1 MLIVCPNCATSY
13 GVEMAS
19 LRLASGSASFV
30 ASVAA
35 GFGKRSSPIQ
45 TSAWSQRM
53 QCRRYGAPWPL
64 SPKLRP
70 MRRERRCR
78 ACGEPRQF
86 WLMSWKRVGAGRTA
100 RQPRLRARPPSRS
113 GEACTRDGDPAE
125 PAHLSGGC
133 PGHRRCQA
141 TVLVAIVAAILMA
154 VLVTI
159 LATIVVAVAAVTVTF
174 AVPYS
179 RTCGDRRG
187 NCCRAY
193 RCCLGHAANRVVLCH
208 ARFAG
213 EPSRH
218 AFCPPCCNG

>member
-19 LRLASGSASFV
+19 LRLASGWTRKLRCQRCRWVWQAQLSDTD
-30 ASVAA
+30 
-35 GFGKRSSPIQ
+35 KL
-45 TSAWSQRM
+45 WSRRM

-86 WLMSWKRVGAGRTA
+86 WLMTDRMPTRPAG
-100 RQPRLRARPPSRS
+100 S
-113 GEACTRDGDPAE
+113 PAE
-125 PAHLSGGC
+125 PVGAKPARATVTPPSQRISAGGC

-141 TVLVAIVAAILMA
+141 TVLVALVVALVAAILVA
-154 VLVTI
+154 VLVTVLVTI

-179 RTCGDRRG
+179 QTCADRRG

-213 EPSRH
+213 EP
-218 AFCPPCCNG
+218 

>member
-1 MLIVCPNCATSY
+1 MVSKWQACGWPAA
-13 GVEMAS
+13 GP
-19 LRLASGSASFV
+19 ASFV
-30 ASVAA
+30 VSVAA

-45 TSAWSQRM
+45 TSSWSQRM

-86 WLMSWKRVGAGRTA
+86 WLMSWKRVGPHANPACGLARRAGR
-100 RQPRLRARPPSRS
+100 

-141 TVLVAIVAAILMA
+141 TVLVALVVALVAAILVA
-154 VLVTI
+154 VLVTVLVTI

-179 RTCGDRRG
+179 QTCADRRG

-213 EPSRH
+213 EPSPH

>member
-1 MLIVCPNCATSY
+1 MVSKWQACGWPAAPQ
-13 GVEMAS
+13 AS
-19 LRLASGSASFV
+19 LPALPLGLAS
-30 ASVAA
+30 AA
-35 GFGKRSSPIQ
+35 LRYRQAPGRSGCNAARTAHP
-45 TSAWSQRM
+45 
-53 QCRRYGAPWPL
+53 PL

-141 TVLVAIVAAILMA
+141 TVLVAIVAAILVA

-159 LATIVVAVAAVTVTF
+159 LATIVVAVAAVIARLQCLILGLAVTD
-174 AVPYS
+174 AAILPSVPMLS
-179 RTCGDRRG
+179 GPCRKPRRFMPRSV
-187 NCCRAY
+187 CR
-193 RCCLGHAANRVVLCH
+193 
-208 ARFAG
+208 
-213 EPSRH
+213 
-218 AFCPPCCNG
+218 

>member
-13 GVEMAS
+13 GVEMAG

-86 WLMSWKRVGAGRTA
+86 WLMSWTA

-141 TVLVAIVAAILMA
+141 TVLVAIVAAILVA
-154 VLVTI
+154 ALVTI

-193 RCCLGHAANRVVLCH
+193 RFCLGHAANRVVLCH

-213 EPSRH
+213 EP
-218 AFCPPCCNG
+218 

>member
-1 MLIVCPNCATSY
+1 MVSKWQACGWPAA
-13 GVEMAS
+13 GPK
-19 LRLASGSASFV
+19 SFV

-45 TSAWSQRM
+45 TSSWSQRM

-86 WLMSWKRVGAGRTA
+86 WLMSWKRVGPHANPARGLARRAGR
-100 RQPRLRARPPSRS
+100 

-141 TVLVAIVAAILMA
+141 TVLVAIVVAIVAAILVA

-159 LATIVVAVAAVTVTF
+159 LATIVVAVAAV
-174 AVPYS
+174 
-179 RTCGDRRG
+179 
-187 NCCRAY
+187 
-193 RCCLGHAANRVVLCH
+193 
-208 ARFAG
+208 
-213 EPSRH
+213 
-218 AFCPPCCNG
+218 